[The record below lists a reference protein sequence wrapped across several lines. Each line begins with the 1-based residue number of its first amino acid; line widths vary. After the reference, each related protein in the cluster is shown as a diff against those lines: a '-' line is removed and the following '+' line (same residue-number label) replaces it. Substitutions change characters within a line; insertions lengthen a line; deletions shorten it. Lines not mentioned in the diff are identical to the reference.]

1 MKGVHEGQDLCH
13 DDIDGRRD
21 LLMEIEL
28 GKHLHQGWV
37 FVNRDAV
44 IPGQLNDLLRNLSR
58 SLRADLGGLI
68 PIGSILI
75 FSK

>member
-1 MKGVHEGQDLCH
+1 MKRVHEGQDLRH

-37 FVNRDAV
+37 FMNRDAM
-44 IPGQLNDLLRNLSR
+44 IPGQLNDLLRNLS
-58 SLRADLGGLI
+58 
-68 PIGSILI
+68 
-75 FSK
+75 